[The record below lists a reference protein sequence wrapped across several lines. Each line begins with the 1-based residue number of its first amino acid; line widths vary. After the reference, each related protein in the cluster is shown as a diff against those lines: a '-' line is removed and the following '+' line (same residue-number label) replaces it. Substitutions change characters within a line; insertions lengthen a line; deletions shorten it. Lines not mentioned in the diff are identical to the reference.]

1 MLRARRRRVLVP
13 VVLGLLLAGCSG
25 KSRKAAEEEVH
36 LANLAKLYGQYLAK
50 NKGQSP
56 PDAAALKKFVKTL
69 DKERLE
75 ALGVDPSNLDSLF
88 ISPRDKQEYVVRK
101 KPPQKGVPDPMAP
114 PTVVLYEQ
122 TGDGGR

>member
-1 MLRARRRRVLVP
+1 
-13 VVLGLLLAGCSG
+13 
-25 KSRKAAEEEVH
+25 
-36 LANLAKLYGQYLAK
+36 AK

-114 PTVVLYEQ
+114 ATVVLYEQ
-122 TGDGGR
+122 TGDGSGRRYVAYENVRVEEVDADKFKQLVPEAR